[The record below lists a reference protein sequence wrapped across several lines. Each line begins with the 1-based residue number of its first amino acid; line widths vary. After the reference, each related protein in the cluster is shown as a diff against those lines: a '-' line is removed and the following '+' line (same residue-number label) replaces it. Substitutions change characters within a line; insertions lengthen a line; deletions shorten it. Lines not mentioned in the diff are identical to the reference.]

1 MKCKVAG
8 ILAGIMIIM
17 SAMTVRADYVMSK
30 SSLGT
35 DVRMPI
41 PDLYTVSN
49 VAYSFGEAG
58 LLKNPQDLFIDKDD
72 NIYIV
77 DTGNN
82 RVIKLHP
89 DMTLDRIYDVNT
101 SVDLKAPEGIY
112 VDADGD
118 LYIAD
123 TGNKRVVHLS
133 AEGKFIEEFV
143 KPKSELAEYDDKDF
157 TPTKLYIN
165 ITGYLYVIRQY
176 ALMIIDGNNNFKGFI
191 ASAKVKLTLLDVFL
205 NSIFTAEQ
213 RKKRAKAVPESFLNF
228 IIADDGMIFGTT
240 VTDTA
245 EIKRINGIGINIYKD
260 DKSYGEIIV
269 DKKGSLSDMIKNP
282 QFVDIAVDE
291 TGIVTVIDINTN
303 NLYQY
308 SQDGMNIGVFGGPGL
323 NKGKCIMPS
332 SIALDSKGNLY
343 LLDAKRA
350 DIQIFEPTEYCKNI
364 HAALAL
370 YSDGEY
376 IKAVDEWTKVQKMH
390 EGNIMAEIGM
400 AKALFKQGRYEEA
413 MKLYRMADDRDG
425 YSEAFK
431 ELRQDFLRQ
440 YFIYIVL
447 VGIILLIVI
456 WKIVGAAR
464 YFVDSELG

>member
-1 MKCKVAG
+1 MKCKIAG
-8 ILAGIMIIM
+8 VLAGIMILM
-17 SAMTVRADYVMSK
+17 STMAVRADYVMSK

-35 DVRMPI
+35 DVRLPI
-41 PDLYTVSN
+41 PDLYTVSK

-58 LLKNPQDLFIDKDD
+58 LLKNPQDLFIDKND
-72 NIYIV
+72 NIYV
-77 DTGNN
+77 ADTGNN
-82 RVIKLHP
+82 RIIKLNP
-89 DMTLDRIYDVNT
+89 DMTLDRVYDAST
-101 SVDLKAPEGIY
+101 STDLKAPEGIY

-133 AEGKFIEEFV
+133 AEGKFIEDFI

-157 TPTKLYIN
+157 TPTKLYISL
-165 ITGYLYVIRQY
+165 TGYLYVIRQY

-191 ASAKVKLTLLDVFL
+191 ASAKVKLTLMDVFL

-213 RKKRAKAVPESFLNF
+213 RIKRAKAVPESFLNF

-240 VTDTA
+240 LTDTA
-245 EIKRINGIGINIYKD
+245 EIKRINGVGLNIYNK
-260 DKSYGEIIV
+260 DKSFGEIIV
-269 DKKGSLSDMIKNP
+269 DKRGSLSDMIKNP

-291 TGIVTVIDINTN
+291 TGIVTVIDNNTD

-308 SQDGMNIGVFGGPGL
+308 SQDGMNIGVFGGPGQ
-323 NKGKCIMPS
+323 NKGKCIMPT
-332 SIALDSKGNLY
+332 SIAIDSKGNLY
-343 LLDAKRA
+343 LLDAKRE
-350 DIQIFEPTEYCKNI
+350 DIQLFEPTEYCRNI
-364 HAALAL
+364 HSALAL

-376 IKAVDEWTKVQKMH
+376 IKAVDEWAKVQKMH
-390 EGNIMAEIGM
+390 EGNIMAQVGM
-400 AKALFKQGRYEEA
+400 AKALFKQGQYEEA
-413 MKLYRMADDRDG
+413 MRLYRLADDKDG
-425 YSEAFK
+425 YSEAFY
-431 ELRQDFLRQ
+431 EYRQDFLRQ

-447 VGIILLIVI
+447 VGIILIFII